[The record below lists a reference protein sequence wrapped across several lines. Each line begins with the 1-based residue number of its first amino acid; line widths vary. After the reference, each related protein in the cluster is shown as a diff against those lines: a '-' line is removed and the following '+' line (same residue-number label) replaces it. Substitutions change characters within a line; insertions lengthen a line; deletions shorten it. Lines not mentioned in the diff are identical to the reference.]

1 VVYPNICFRSTGGGP
16 DLANGPFLRRTPSSR
31 PVTANPHLD
40 GRGGVAAQQHH
51 VPFVTVI
58 VHKDENGY
66 GMKVSGDKPVYVQ
79 SVTEG
84 KSVIGAC
91 CS

>member
-1 VVYPNICFRSTGGGP
+1 
-16 DLANGPFLRRTPSSR
+16 
-31 PVTANPHLD
+31 LD
-40 GRGGVAAQQHH
+40 GRGGVAVQQHIP
-51 VPFVTVI
+51 VVTVI

-79 SVTEG
+79 SVREG

>member
-1 VVYPNICFRSTGGGP
+1 VVYPNICFRSTGGGS
-16 DLANGPFLRRTPSSR
+16 DLANGLFLSRTPSSR
-31 PVTANPHLD
+31 PVTANLHLD
-40 GRGGVAAQQHH
+40 GRGGVAVQQYHIP
-51 VPFVTVI
+51 VVTVI

-84 KSVIGAC
+84 KSVIGSC